1 MIKYLSIHM
10 AKNILRKQFGPMY
23 GKNKP
28 YDKPYDNLEPLPKNT
43 IPMETFI
50 EQPSVTV
57 TQVILFTILLLFLLF
72 LYLNR
77 QRIYAFLQN
86 IYKDFKPG
94 DKVDQIEQTYHDLSN
109 NLWKKSDSNLESKI
123 DEILKNEQ
131 KILKSIDQCE
141 KDRTQNEKQQESGGV
156 HQIEEKINRYSNEQ
170 MVKANGFCYIGY
182 DKNQR
187 ECTNVFEGD
196 ICMSGQ
202 IFPTLAVCLDPHLRP

>member
-28 YDKPYDNLEPLPKNT
+28 YALSEPLPVEIKQE
-43 IPMETFI
+43 PMKIQSPVSLT
-50 EQPSVTV
+50 TL
-57 TQVILFTILLLFLLF
+57 ILFTILVVFFML

-77 QRIYAFLQN
+77 SYFYDIVQRM
-86 IYKDFKPG
+86 YKDFQPSTELDQLEKKYQELSQAHSKLLETTKPEKPVL
-94 DKVDQIEQTYHDLSN
+94 DTIEKKEKDQQ
-109 NLWKKSDSNLESKI
+109 
-123 DEILKNEQ
+123 KNEM
-131 KILKSIDQCE
+131 
-141 KDRTQNEKQQESGGV
+141 NQESGGV
-156 HQIEEKINRYSNEQ
+156 KKIEHGINRYSDEQ
-170 MVKANGFCYIGY
+170 KVKKNGFCYIGY

-202 IFPTLAVCLDPHLRP
+202 VFPTMAVCLNPHLRP

>member
-1 MIKYLSIHM
+1 M

-28 YDKPYDNLEPLPKNT
+28 YDKPEPLPNA
-43 IPMETFI
+43 IELAPLV
-50 EQPSVTV
+50 EQPSFTV
-57 TQVILFTILLLFLLF
+57 TYAILFIIIVVFLVF

-77 QRIYAFLQN
+77 QPIYAYVQKLFSG
-86 IYKDFKPG
+86 FKPS
-94 DKVDQIEQTYHDLSN
+94 DKIDQIEQTYHDLSS
-109 NLWKKSDSNLESKI
+109 NLWKQSSTKLDAKM
-123 DEILKNEQ
+123 DELLQNDQ
-131 KILKSIDQCE
+131 KILKSLAQCE
-141 KDRTQNEKQQESGGV
+141 QDRTRQEKKQESGGV
-156 HQIEEKINRYSNEQ
+156 HQIEEKLNKYSKEQ
-170 MVKANGFCYIGY
+170 TVNANGFCYIGY